1 MVVKMCESNIF
12 LEHDGTRELVME
24 EVVQVLID
32 GDEIQLFGIL
42 GEREEVKG
50 VIKEINL
57 NRHEVIISN

>member
-1 MVVKMCESNIF
+1 MCESNII
-12 LEHDGTRELVME
+12 LEHDGTRELAME

-32 GDEIQLFGIL
+32 GDKIQLFGIL
-42 GEREEVKG
+42 GERKEVKG

>member
-1 MVVKMCESNIF
+1 MCESNII

-32 GDEIQLFGIL
+32 GDKIQLFGIL
-42 GEREEVKG
+42 GERKEVKG

>member
-1 MVVKMCESNIF
+1 MCESNIF

>member
-1 MVVKMCESNIF
+1 MCESNII

-32 GDEIQLFGIL
+32 GDKIQLFGIL
-42 GEREEVKG
+42 GERKEVRG